1 MKKIAKSDRKAW
13 AREHFR
19 GFENVL
25 MPSFDA
31 DLRNLDDEGIRL
43 DVRQSIRHG
52 FFSSLCALE
61 TGLTMDEKKRMLSV
75 ATDEAGDKIGIALSL
90 CGETLEENIEILKHA
105 ESVGATHALVSYP
118 QSFSPKNQ
126 DDVYRFG
133 KALADATSI
142 GLYLFVSDKFQMH
155 HLHPSGVPFD
165 AYEKLADEPNVIAMK
180 LGGMDAGMIYECF
193 ERFGERLLVTTVN
206 LGLIPLLRK
215 RYDVR
220 WSGAWTVE
228 ALQSPERPH
237 AVEFFNLLLEGRE
250 AEAMAKYWQMAPAL
264 GSMMR
269 IMAPLIPTG
278 LYHWPLLKYQ
288 QWLSGGN
295 GGMTRQPVM
304 RVFDRD
310 LQVIR
315 GGLRAVGVDC
325 KDPNEDFYAGRSVL
339 ARQRPARAA

>member
-1 MKKIAKSDRKAW
+1 MATRKIAKAERKDW

-25 MPSFDA
+25 MPSFDPS
-31 DLRNLDDEGIRL
+31 LRELDEEGIRL

-61 TGLTMDEKKRMLSV
+61 AGLTMEEKKRMLSV
-75 ATDEAGDKIGIALSL
+75 ACDEAGDKIGISLSL
-90 CGETLEENIEILKHA
+90 TGETLAENVEILRHA
-105 ESVGATHALVSYP
+105 ETSRATHALVSYP
-118 QSFSPKNQ
+118 QSFAPKTQ
-126 DDVYRFG
+126 DEVFDFV
-133 KALADATSI
+133 KAIADETDLA
-142 GLYLFVSDKFQMH
+142 LYLFVSDKFQMH
-155 HLHPSGVPFD
+155 ALHPSGVPFD
-165 AYEKLADEPNVIAMK
+165 AYERLADLPNVVAMK

-228 ALQSPERPH
+228 ALQSPEQPH
-237 AVEFFNLLLEGRE
+237 AVQFFNLLLEGKER
-250 AEAMAKYWQMAPAL
+250 EAMAKYWRMAPAL
-264 GSMMR
+264 GAMMR

-278 LYHWPLLKYQ
+278 LYHWPLLKFQ

-315 GGLRAVGVDC
+315 GGLKAVGVDC
-325 KDPNEDFYAGRSVL
+325 PDPNEDFFVGRSAL
-339 ARQRPARAA
+339 ARQRA

>member
-1 MKKIAKSDRKAW
+1 MNKIAKGDRKAW
-13 AREHFR
+13 AKEHFR

-25 MPSFDA
+25 MPSFNA
-31 DLRNLDDEGIRL
+31 DLSELDEEGIRL

-61 TGLTMDEKKRMLSV
+61 TGLTMAEKKRMLSV
-75 ATDEAGDKIGIALSL
+75 ACDEAGDKIGIALSL
-90 CGETLEENIEILKHA
+90 TGETLEENVEILRHA
-105 ESVGATHALVSYP
+105 ESAGATHALLSYP
-118 QSFSPKNQ
+118 QSFAPKSQ

-133 KALADATSI
+133 KAIADATNI
-142 GLYLFVSDKFQMH
+142 GIYLFVSDKFQMH
-155 HLHPSGVPFD
+155 HLHPSGVPFE
-165 AYEKLADEPNVIAMK
+165 AYEKLADEPNVVAMK
-180 LGGMDAGMIYECF
+180 LGGMDAGMIYESL
-193 ERFGERLLVTTVN
+193 ERFSDRLAVTTVN

-215 RYDVR
+215 GYDVR

-237 AVEFFNLLLEGRE
+237 AVQFFNLLLDGRE
-250 AEAMAKYWQMAPAL
+250 REAMAKYWEMAPAL
-264 GSMMR
+264 GAMIRVMM
-269 IMAPLIPTG
+269 PLIPTG

-304 RVFDRD
+304 RVFERD

-325 KDPNEDFYAGRSVL
+325 KDPNEDFYLGRSVL
-339 ARQRPARAA
+339 ARRRGA

>member
-1 MKKIAKSDRKAW
+1 MSKRVAKSERKAW
-13 AREHFR
+13 AKEHFR

-25 MPSFDA
+25 MPSFGA
-31 DLRNLDDEGIRL
+31 DLRELDDEGIRL

-61 TGLTMDEKKRMLSV
+61 TGLSMDEKKRMLSV
-75 ATDEAGDKIGIALSL
+75 ACEEAGDKIGIALSL
-90 CGETLEENIEILKHA
+90 TGETLQENIEILQHA
-105 ESVGATHALVSYP
+105 EKVGATHALLSYP
-118 QSFSPKNQ
+118 QSFVPKTQ
-126 DDVYRFG
+126 DDVYQFG
-133 KALADATSI
+133 KALADATSL
-142 GLYLFVSDKFQMH
+142 GVYLFVSDKFQMH

-165 AYEKLADEPNVIAMK
+165 AYERLADLDNVIAMK
-180 LGGMDAGMIYECF
+180 LGGMDLGMIYECL
-193 ERFGERLLVTTVN
+193 ERFSGRLQVTTVN

-215 RYDVR
+215 QYDVR

-237 AVEFFNLLLEGRE
+237 AVQFFDHLLAGRE
-250 AEAMAKYWQMAPAL
+250 REAMEKYWAMAPAL
-264 GSMMR
+264 GAMMR
-269 IMAPLIPTG
+269 IMMPLVPTG
-278 LYHWPLLKYQ
+278 LYHWPLLKFQ

-310 LQVIR
+310 LMVIR

-325 KDPNEDFYAGRSVL
+325 KDPNEDFFVGRSVL
-339 ARQRPARAA
+339 ARQRG